1 MNEVN
6 EIEAITN
13 DINIAEITKEV
24 CEALKKLDTYNES
37 INDYLSTLDKKIDF
51 WEHIIELNKLNTSQ
65 IYRVYKEIKRLR
77 TIRRKVKND
86 MELLRTFKDHRQKL
100 NFPASVEGIS
110 TEIFKLNN
118 LQSKR
123 KYSYSEYTEDEIKD
137 ILGEINE
144 GKVVEN
150 N

>member
-6 EIEAITN
+6 EIETITN
-13 DINIAEITKEV
+13 DINITEITKEV
-24 CEALKKLDTYNES
+24 CEALKKLDTYNGKVG
-37 INDYLSTLDKKIDF
+37 DYLSTLDKKIDF

-77 TIRRKVKND
+77 TLRRKVKND
-86 MELLRTFKDHRQKL
+86 MELLRTFTAHRQKL
-100 NFPASVEGIS
+100 NFPASVEGVSI
-110 TEIFKLNN
+110 EMFKINS

-123 KYSYSEYTEDEIKD
+123 QYSYSEYTEEEIKE
-137 ILGEINE
+137 ILGKNNE
-144 GKVVEN
+144 GKAIEN